1 MVQILPEVP
10 GFGKQFAQNLGK
22 GFSTGLDFTAQ
33 MMQERHKQNQRKKLI
48 EGIEGGQSSP
58 QFKEQL
64 GGEQSEQQFLEA
76 LPQIEQHLGRELTP
90 KDIDQLW
97 SQAQQLQE
105 HKQGQTR
112 PEDSFEK
119 AKKSALADEGELA
132 RIYTAKGKEE
142 SKQRFQE
149 KKEMEPKIEA
159 LQSKVNN
166 LESEAMDF
174 GRLNELF
181 APENDDDYPP
191 SWAVGLFMKNGEL
204 NENILGNLS
213 TNAQEAVKLIANRV
227 TGLKD
232 TFGSQIT
239 GFEVRKFMERLPSLL
254 NSAEGRRRVLRDLDI
269 GNEINQL
276 HAQGVL
282 DIIDRYGGAGEISMS
297 KAESIF
303 KKENAKQLKELRQEY
318 INPESGSFSE
328 LTPGTARR
336 NRDREVID
344 PETGQ
349 KFRSDGSNWIPV
361 VD

>member
-10 GFGKQFAQNLGK
+10 SFGKQFAQNLGK
-22 GFSTGLDFTAQ
+22 GFSAGLDFTSQ
-33 MMQERHKQNQRKKLI
+33 IMQERHKQKQRQKLI
-48 EGIEGGQSSP
+48 EGIENDQSSS
-58 QFKEQL
+58 QFKDQL
-64 GGEQSEQQFLEA
+64 GSDQLEQKFLEA
-76 LPQIEQHLGRELTP
+76 LPQIEQHLGKELTP

-97 SQAQQLQE
+97 SQAQQLQQS
-105 HKQGQTR
+105 KQAQSR

-119 AKKSALADEGELA
+119 AKKYALADEGELA
-132 RIYTAKGKEE
+132 RIETAKGKET

-159 LQSKVNN
+159 LQSKLNN
-166 LESEAMDF
+166 LEAEAMDF

-181 APENDDDYPP
+181 IPENDDKFPP
-191 SWAVGLFMKNGEL
+191 SWAVGLFTKNGEINANVL
-204 NENILGNLS
+204 ANLS
-213 TNAQEAVKLIANRV
+213 EEAQEAVKLIANRV
-227 TGLKD
+227 TGVKD

-239 GFEVRKFMERLPSLL
+239 GFEVRKFMERLPSLM
-254 NSAEGRRRVLRDLDI
+254 NTAEGRRRVMRDLDI
-269 GNEINQL
+269 MNEINQL
-276 HAQGVL
+276 HTQGLL

-297 KAESIF
+297 KAENIF

-336 NRDREVID
+336 NRGREVID